1 MIRKISWCVVAVVLL
16 TGIQVRAQEKGFWQ
30 SASDSAEV
38 NASTSATTVVKE
50 RLRASEDFTKPEVSK
65 GRLERALD
73 SKTVDKLTPL
83 NGLSWAIRQAVNRGV
98 PANTIVLLILFPLV
112 AALIAAARHIVGLQG
127 FGIFTPAVISVAF
140 LATGVVSG
148 LLMFV
153 GIILF
158 ATVARIILKKLKM
171 PTMPRMALL
180 LWFVTLGLLGLLLV
194 SPYLNL
200 ESLLKLN
207 IFPILLLILLAETF
221 IDVQITRNLRDA
233 VYLTIETLLLALLS
247 FLVLSTQSL
256 QEWVLLNP
264 EIAVLG
270 IGLTDWLIGK
280 YSGLRLMEMWRFRK
294 MLIE

>member
-1 MIRKISWCVVAVVLL
+1 MIVGLLLWMFTSVVS
-16 TGIQVRAQEKGFWQ
+16 AQERQWWM
-30 SASDSAEV
+30 SASDSAE
-38 NASTSATTVVKE
+38 TSATESAATTAVKE
-50 RLRASEDFTKPEVSK
+50 RLLVPEDFTRSEVSK

-73 SKTVDKLTPL
+73 SKVVSRLTPL

-140 LATGVVSG
+140 LATGVVTG
-148 LLMFV
+148 LLLFL

-180 LWFVTLGLLGLLLV
+180 LWFVTVGLLGLLLV

-200 ESLLKLN
+200 ESLLELN

-221 IDVQITRNLRDA
+221 IDAQITRSLSDA
-233 VYLTIETLLLALLS
+233 LYLTVETLLLALLS
-247 FLVLSTQSL
+247 FLVLSTQTL

-264 EIAVLG
+264 EVAVLG
-270 IGLTDWLIGK
+270 IGLGDWLIGK